1 MSEELINFSDLPC
14 CPEISK
20 DPCCEKI
27 EVNYRLRYDLG
38 RAPVEIIISAA
49 LERCPGPL
57 ALGDVVYST
66 TLLPG
71 EKVRLF
77 TMNRN
82 SRFTYDRATDVTY
95 RHEQTSEESYFAA
108 SFQRSMS
115 SLVQSERTES
125 EVEREGESTK
135 KTGASGILGTL
146 VNGPSVSVAGTYSA
160 EESAEFMRDIS
171 RHASASSSSAVLATR
186 AANATQVGEV
196 STRTRIEGE
205 SEASFEAAT
214 RSIENKNQC
223 HAVTYLAY
231 QLVKQQKLRFSVTSI
246 TRRVVDPAA
255 SGVATARPEPATS
268 DIATLPAGVLATD
281 TKRIEVE
288 ASGRTAA
295 AAERAGVV
303 GQFADRAASVLGLR
317 TANFSAVRAPQTVL
331 RPIPAQTRAQA
342 LKQVDDEL
350 VRTGV
355 LDAETRQVSKAF
367 GAQLAFEI
375 TTCLPTQAIVV
386 KGCIDKCSVCE
397 DSREKSIA
405 LDLERK
411 ALENKMLER
420 KIEILDKAQEY
431 RCCPKDEEELEPES
445 A

>member
-1 MSEELINFSDLPC
+1 MADELINFSDLPC
-14 CPEISK
+14 CPEITK

-27 EVNYRLRYDLG
+27 EISYRLRYDLG
-38 RAPVEIIISAA
+38 RAPIEIIISAE

-82 SRFTYDRATDVTY
+82 SRFTYDKETDVTY

-115 SLVQSERTES
+115 SLVQSERTEAEAS
-125 EVEREGESTK
+125 RDGQSSS
-135 KTGASGILGTL
+135 KTGASGILGSII
-146 VNGPSVSVAGTYSA
+146 NGPSVSVSGSYSA
-160 EESAEFMRDIS
+160 NESADFARDIS
-171 RHASASSSSAVLATR
+171 RHASASASSAVLATR

-196 STRTRIEGE
+196 SSRTRVEGE
-205 SEASFEAAT
+205 SESSFEAAT
-214 RSIENKNQC
+214 RMIENKNQC

-231 QLVKQQKLRFSVTSI
+231 QLVKKQTLRFSITGI
-246 TRRVVDPAA
+246 TRRVVDPAG
-255 SGVATARPEPATS
+255 SGVATARPELAGS
-268 DIATLPAGVLATD
+268 DIETLPAGLLATD
-281 TKRIEVE
+281 TQRIEVE
-288 ASGRTAA
+288 AQGRTAA

-317 TANFSAVRAPQTVL
+317 TSTISAIRPSATAVRPLPPQI
-331 RPIPAQTRAQA
+331 REQA
-342 LKQVDDEL
+342 LKQADNDLIEA
-350 VRTGV
+350 GV
-355 LDAETRQVSKAF
+355 LDRETRQISKGFA
-367 GAQLAFEI
+367 AELAFEI

-386 KGCIDKCSVCE
+386 KGCLDNCSVCE

-411 ALENKMLER
+411 ALENKMLA
-420 KIEILDKAQEY
+420 KQIDILEKSQEY
-431 RCCPKDEEELEPES
+431 RCCPKDEEEPDD
-445 A
+445 